1 MKKSTFLLL
10 LITSLSLFACNDKYP
25 DLEDGMYAEFVTSEG
40 TFVAELFYKKTPL
53 TVANFVA
60 LAEGNQD
67 MVDTTYKGKKFYNGL
82 TFHRIIDGFMIQ
94 GGDPDGTG
102 AGGPGYK
109 FPDEFDESLK
119 HDSKGMLSM
128 ANAGPGTNGSQFF
141 ITLAPTNHLDNRHS
155 IFGEIVVGQDIVDA
169 IGKVKTTKPGDKPVE
184 TVTLK
189 EVNIIRKGSDAKS
202 FDAPKVF
209 KSSLNKAEEAEKEA
223 QKKAEAEK
231 AKAKAAIDKEI
242 NTMAEGYTKTDSGLR
257 YKITTSKKTGATPE
271 RGQTVR
277 VHYTGMLTDG
287 TKFDSSYD
295 RNQPLAFPVGVGK
308 VIPGWDEGIRLLKV
322 GEKAKLIIPPYLGY
336 GERGNGPIPPNS
348 ILLFDVELVGIG
360 AE

>member
-1 MKKSTFLLL
+1 MKKHTLLVL

-40 TFVAELFYKKTPL
+40 TFVAELYYQKAPL

-82 TFHRIIDGFMIQ
+82 TFHRIIKGFMIQ
-94 GGDPDGTG
+94 GGDPKGTG

-109 FPDEFDESLK
+109 FPDEFDKSLTHK
-119 HDSKGMLSM
+119 TKGMLSM

-141 ITLAPTNHLDNRHS
+141 ITLGPTPHLDNMHS
-155 IFGEIVVGQDIVDA
+155 VFGKIVVGQDKVDT
-169 IGKVKTTKPGDKPVE
+169 IGNVKTGQGDKPVDA
-184 TVTLK
+184 VTLK
-189 EVNIIRKGSDAKS
+189 EVNIIRIGDDAKA
-202 FDAPKVF
+202 FNAPKVF
-209 KSSLNKAEEAEKEA
+209 KSSLNKAEEAQKEA
-223 QKKAEAEK
+223 QQEAEAEK
-231 AKAKAAIDKEI
+231 TKAKEAIDKEI
-242 NTMAEGYTKTDSGLR
+242 NTMAEGYTKTESGLR

-295 RNQPLAFPVGVGK
+295 RDRPLVFPVGVGK

-360 AE
+360 QE

>member
-1 MKKSTFLLL
+1 MKKHTLLVL

-40 TFVAELFYKKTPL
+40 TFVAELYYQKAPL

-82 TFHRIIDGFMIQ
+82 TFHRIIKGFMIQ
-94 GGDPDGTG
+94 GGDPKGSG

-109 FPDEFDESLK
+109 FPDEFDKSLT
-119 HDSKGMLSM
+119 HETKGMLSM

-141 ITLAPTNHLDNRHS
+141 ITLGPTPHLDNMHS
-155 IFGEIVVGQDIVDA
+155 IFGKIVIGQDKVDSL
-169 IGKVKTTKPGDKPVE
+169 GNVKTGQGDKPVE

-189 EVNIIRKGSDAKS
+189 EVNIIRIGEGAKA

-209 KSSLNKAEEAEKEA
+209 NTNLKNAEEAEKEA
-223 QKKAEAEK
+223 QKMAEAEK
-231 AKAKAAIDKEI
+231 AKAKEAIDREI
-242 NTMAEGYTKTDSGLR
+242 NTMADGYTKTESGLR

-295 RNQPLAFPVGVGK
+295 RNKPLVFPVGVGK

-360 AE
+360 QE

>member
-1 MKKSTFLLL
+1 MKKQTLLLL
-10 LITSLSLFACNDKYP
+10 LISSLSLFACNDKYS
-25 DLEDGMYAEFVTSEG
+25 DLEDGLYAEFVTNNG
-40 TFVAELFYKKTPL
+40 TFVAELYYQKVPL

-67 MVDTTYKGKKFYNGL
+67 RVDSTYKGKKFYDGL
-82 TFHRIIDGFMIQ
+82 TFHRIIKGFMIQ
-94 GGDPDGTG
+94 GGDPEGTG

-109 FPDEFDESLK
+109 FPDEFDKSLT
-119 HDSKGMLSM
+119 HETKGILSM

-141 ITLAPTNHLDNRHS
+141 ITLAPTPHLDNMHS
-155 IFGEIVVGQDIVDA
+155 VFGKIVMGQDKVDT
-169 IGKVKTTKPGDKPVE
+169 IGTVKTGQGDKPVDP
-184 TVTLK
+184 VTLK
-189 EVNIIRKGSDAKS
+189 ELNIIRVGKDAES
-202 FDAPKVF
+202 FDAQKAF
-209 KSSLNKAEEAEKEA
+209 NSNLKSAEKAEKEARMNAEAEKE
-223 QKKAEAEK
+223 K
-231 AKAKAAIDKEI
+231 AKEAIDHEI
-242 NTMAEGYTKTDSGLR
+242 NTMADGYKKTDSGLR
-257 YKITTSKKTGATPE
+257 YKITTTKKTGATPE

-295 RNQPLAFPVGVGK
+295 RDRPLVFPVGVGK

>member
-1 MKKSTFLLL
+1 MKKQTLLLL

-25 DLEDGMYAEFVTSEG
+25 DLEDGMYAEFVTNQG
-40 TFVAELFYKKTPL
+40 TFVAELYYDKTPL

-60 LAEGNQD
+60 LAEGKQD
-67 MVDTTYKGKKFYNGL
+67 MADTTYKGKKYYNGL
-82 TFHRIIDGFMIQ
+82 TFHRIISGFMIQ

-119 HDSKGMLSM
+119 HESKGILSM

-141 ITLAPTNHLDNRHS
+141 ITLAPTKHLDNRHTV
-155 IFGEIVVGQDIVDA
+155 FGKIVVGQDIVDS
-169 IGKVKTTKPGDKPVE
+169 IGQVKTQAGDKPVDP
-184 TVTLK
+184 VVMN
-189 EVNIIRKGSDAKS
+189 EVNIVRKGSDAQS

-209 KSSLNKAEEAEKEA
+209 DAQLKEAEKAEKIA
-223 QKKAEAEK
+223 QEKAEAEK
-231 AKAKAAIDKEI
+231 AKAKEVIDNEI
-242 NTMAEGYTKTDSGLR
+242 NDMSEGYTKTESGLR
-257 YKITTSKKTGATPE
+257 YKITKSKKTGSSPE

-295 RNQPLAFPVGVGK
+295 RDQPLVFPVGVGK